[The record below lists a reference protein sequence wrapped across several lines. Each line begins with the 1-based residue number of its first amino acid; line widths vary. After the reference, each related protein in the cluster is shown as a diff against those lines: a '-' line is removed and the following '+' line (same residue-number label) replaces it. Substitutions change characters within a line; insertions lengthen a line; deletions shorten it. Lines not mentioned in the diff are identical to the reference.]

1 MILCVMS
8 VRGIVHTNE
17 MAQCGKMRV
26 TAAFASTLDQD
37 VISVIL
43 SFSRDRTVL
52 ELYKSIRAILK
63 EKKRLIVSMLTDYI
77 HLDSVWDGLVCWA
90 PGNAWPF
97 PLAEIGCAEMT
108 NVEKQRTAT
117 ALRWLKWSRRRLYLK
132 LMAEAAEVIELD
144 PSLSPAHADFII
156 ELGKEE

>member
-1 MILCVMS
+1 MS
-8 VRGIVHTNE
+8 VRGAVHTNE

-77 HLDSVWDGLVCWA
+77 HLDSVWDGLVYWT
-90 PGNAWPF
+90 PGDQWPF
-97 PLAEIGCAEMT
+97 PLTEIGCAEMT

-117 ALRWLKWSRRRLYLK
+117 ALRWLKWSRRRLYLQ
-132 LMAEAAEVIELD
+132 LMAEAAEVMEVD
-144 PSLSPAHADFII
+144 PSPSPAYADFIL